1 MEQRNKRRSNK
12 ACSSRT
18 KEKEERIER
27 LKNRR
32 TNVDPTC
39 PKYSGRFDDDVEM
52 WIFSVTH
59 SMAMQK
65 VLVKNSGRN
74 KWKEVKVVDE
84 LYSLRQGNNYDAFE
98 QTSTPSEN
106 NL

>member
-1 MEQRNKRRSNK
+1 
-12 ACSSRT
+12 
-18 KEKEERIER
+18 
-27 LKNRR
+27 
-32 TNVDPTC
+32 
-39 PKYSGRFDDDVEM
+39 
-52 WIFSVTH
+52 
-59 SMAMQK
+59 MQK

-84 LYSLRQGNNYDAFE
+84 LYSYRQGNNYDAFE